1 MSLSGLTEEQIESF
15 CQDWAAR
22 SGRVL
27 IPPTPST
34 ISPYTTSTRPLTLL
48 PHAASDRRFAT
59 LEDDARQVR
68 TGMTSR
74 AGFADISTSTIREQ
88 QQQQQPETTTVTVS
102 LYLQEEPRLPQ
113 AIQGGKCIHRGHRKI
128 GKTHTN
134 RCTF

>member
-74 AGFADISTSTIREQ
+74 AGFADISTSIIREQ
-88 QQQQQPETTTVTVS
+88 QQ
-102 LYLQEEPRLPQ
+102 
-113 AIQGGKCIHRGHRKI
+113 
-128 GKTHTN
+128 
-134 RCTF
+134 

>member
-102 LYLQEEPRLPQ
+102 LYL
-113 AIQGGKCIHRGHRKI
+113 
-128 GKTHTN
+128 
-134 RCTF
+134 